1 MSRLTPSEFETR
13 LGEMEGKLIQNV
25 RKAMVKNAL
34 RMERAAKRNATG
46 FPKVVTGRLRN
57 SIMGSVVRFQED
69 EYLILRAGGLT
80 APNRPFSESAD
91 VVYAAIQEFGG
102 GSQRIKPKFYLQ
114 RARDRI
120 IPKFE
125 HDMDI
130 AMRKTLTGKPYA

>member
-1 MSRLTPSEFETR
+1 MSLSFTMFTTR
-13 LGEMEGKLIQNV
+13 LAEMEGRLVKNI
-25 RKAMVKNAL
+25 RKAMIRNAL

-102 GSQRIKPKFYLQ
+102 GTQRIKPKFYLK
-114 RARDRI
+114 RARDKV
-120 IPKFE
+120 IPTFNA
-125 HDMDI
+125 DI
-130 AMRKTLTGKPYA
+130 NEAFNKALLGKDL

>member
-1 MSRLTPSEFETR
+1 MFTTR
-13 LGEMEGKLIQNV
+13 LAEMEGRLVKNI
-25 RKAMVKNAL
+25 RKAMIRNAL

-102 GSQRIKPKFYLQ
+102 GTQRIKPKFYLK
-114 RARDRI
+114 RARDKV
-120 IPKFE
+120 IPTFNA
-125 HDMDI
+125 DI
-130 AMRKTLTGKPYA
+130 DEAFNKALLGKDF

>member
-1 MSRLTPSEFETR
+1 MSITFNEFETR
-13 LGEMEGKLIQNV
+13 LGNMEGLLAENI
-25 RKAMVKNAL
+25 RLAMLKNAL
-34 RMERAAKRNATG
+34 RMEKAAKRNATS

-57 SIMGSVVRFQED
+57 SITGSVVRFQED

-102 GSQRIKPKFYLQ
+102 GTQRIKPKFYLQ

-120 IPKFE
+120 KPRFE
-125 HDMDI
+125 ADLNKAI
-130 AMRKTLTGKPYA
+130 NKSLKGEKYA

>member
-1 MSRLTPSEFETR
+1 MSLSFEMFATR
-13 LGEMEGKLIQNV
+13 MGEMEGRLVKNI

-102 GSQRIKPKFYLQ
+102 GTQRIKPKFYLK
-114 RARDRI
+114 RARDKV
-120 IPKFE
+120 IPTFNA
-125 HDMDI
+125 DI
-130 AMRKTLTGKPYA
+130 NEAFNRALIGKDL

>member
-1 MSRLTPSEFETR
+1 MFTTR
-13 LGEMEGKLIQNV
+13 LAEMEGRLVKNI

-102 GSQRIKPKFYLQ
+102 GTQRIKPKFYLK
-114 RARDRI
+114 RARDKV
-120 IPKFE
+120 IPTFNA
-125 HDMDI
+125 DI
-130 AMRKTLTGKPYA
+130 NEAFNKALLGKDL

>member
-1 MSRLTPSEFETR
+1 MSLSFEMFATR
-13 LGEMEGKLIQNV
+13 MGEMEGRLVKNI
-25 RKAMVKNAL
+25 RKAMVRNAL

-102 GSQRIKPKFYLQ
+102 GTQRIKPKFYLK
-114 RARDRI
+114 RARDKV
-120 IPKFE
+120 IPTFNA
-125 HDMDI
+125 DI
-130 AMRKTLTGKPYA
+130 NEAFNKALLGKDF

>member
-1 MSRLTPSEFETR
+1 MSLSFEMFATR
-13 LGEMEGKLIQNV
+13 MGEMEGRLVKNI
-25 RKAMVKNAL
+25 RKAMVRNAL

-102 GSQRIKPKFYLQ
+102 GTQRIKPKFYLK
-114 RARDRI
+114 RARDKV
-120 IPKFE
+120 IPTFNA
-125 HDMDI
+125 DI
-130 AMRKTLTGKPYA
+130 NEAFNKALLGKDL

>member
-1 MSRLTPSEFETR
+1 VSLSFEMFATR
-13 LGEMEGKLIQNV
+13 MGEMEGRLVKNI

-102 GSQRIKPKFYLQ
+102 GTQRIKPKFYLK
-114 RARDRI
+114 RARDKV
-120 IPKFE
+120 IPTFNA
-125 HDMDI
+125 DI
-130 AMRKTLTGKPYA
+130 NEAFNRALIGKDL

>member
-1 MSRLTPSEFETR
+1 MFATR
-13 LGEMEGKLIQNV
+13 MGEMEGRLVKNI

-102 GSQRIKPKFYLQ
+102 GTQRIKPKFYLK
-114 RARDRI
+114 RARDKV
-120 IPKFE
+120 IPTFNA
-125 HDMDI
+125 DI
-130 AMRKTLTGKPYA
+130 NEAFNRALIGKDL

>member
-1 MSRLTPSEFETR
+1 MFTTR
-13 LGEMEGKLIQNV
+13 LAEMEGRLVKNI
-25 RKAMVKNAL
+25 RKAMIRNAL

-102 GSQRIKPKFYLQ
+102 GTQRIKPKFYLK
-114 RARDRI
+114 RARDKV
-120 IPKFE
+120 IPTFNA
-125 HDMDI
+125 DI
-130 AMRKTLTGKPYA
+130 NEAFNKALLGKDF

>member
-1 MSRLTPSEFETR
+1 MFATR
-13 LGEMEGKLIQNV
+13 MGEMEGRLVKNI
-25 RKAMVKNAL
+25 RKAMVRNAL

-102 GSQRIKPKFYLQ
+102 GTQRIKPKFYLK
-114 RARDRI
+114 RARDKV
-120 IPKFE
+120 IPTFNA
-125 HDMDI
+125 DI
-130 AMRKTLTGKPYA
+130 NEAFNRALIGKDL

>member
-1 MSRLTPSEFETR
+1 MSLSFSMFATR
-13 LGEMEGKLIQNV
+13 MGEMEGRLVKNI
-25 RKAMVKNAL
+25 RKAMVRNAL

-102 GSQRIKPKFYLQ
+102 GTQRIKPKFYLR
-114 RARDRI
+114 RARDKV
-120 IPKFE
+120 IPTFNA
-125 HDMDI
+125 DI
-130 AMRKTLTGKPYA
+130 NEAFAKTLMGKDL

>member
-1 MSRLTPSEFETR
+1 VSLSFTMFTTR
-13 LGEMEGKLIQNV
+13 LAEMEGRLVKNI

-102 GSQRIKPKFYLQ
+102 GTQRIKPKFYLK
-114 RARDRI
+114 RARDKV
-120 IPKFE
+120 IPTFNA
-125 HDMDI
+125 DI
-130 AMRKTLTGKPYA
+130 NEAFNKALLGKDL

>member
-1 MSRLTPSEFETR
+1 VSLSFEMFATR
-13 LGEMEGKLIQNV
+13 MGEMEGRLVKNI
-25 RKAMVKNAL
+25 RKAMVRNAL

-102 GSQRIKPKFYLQ
+102 GTQRIKPKFYLK
-114 RARDRI
+114 RARDKV
-120 IPKFE
+120 IPTFNA
-125 HDMDI
+125 DI
-130 AMRKTLTGKPYA
+130 NEAFNRALIGKDL

>member
-1 MSRLTPSEFETR
+1 MSLSFTMFTTR
-13 LGEMEGKLIQNV
+13 LAEMEGRLVKNI

-102 GSQRIKPKFYLQ
+102 GTQRIKPKFYLK
-114 RARDRI
+114 RARDKV
-120 IPKFE
+120 IPTFNA
-125 HDMDI
+125 DI
-130 AMRKTLTGKPYA
+130 NEAFNKALLGKDL

>member
-1 MSRLTPSEFETR
+1 MSLSFEMFATR
-13 LGEMEGKLIQNV
+13 MGEMEGRLVKNI

-80 APNRPFSESAD
+80 APSRPFSESAD

-102 GSQRIKPKFYLQ
+102 GTQRIKPKFYLK
-114 RARDRI
+114 RARDKV
-120 IPKFE
+120 IPTFNA
-125 HDMDI
+125 DI
-130 AMRKTLTGKPYA
+130 NEAFNRALIGKDL

>member
-1 MSRLTPSEFETR
+1 MSLSFEMFATR
-13 LGEMEGKLIQNV
+13 MGEMEGRLVKNI
-25 RKAMVKNAL
+25 RKAMVRNAL

-80 APNRPFSESAD
+80 APNRPFSKSAD

-102 GSQRIKPKFYLQ
+102 GTQRIKPKFYLK
-114 RARDRI
+114 RARDKV
-120 IPKFE
+120 IPTFNA
-125 HDMDI
+125 DI
-130 AMRKTLTGKPYA
+130 NEAFNKALLGKNL

>member
-1 MSRLTPSEFETR
+1 MSRLSQSEFETR
-13 LGEMEGKLIQNV
+13 LGEMEGKLVQNI
-25 RKAMVKNAL
+25 RTAMVKNAL
-34 RMERAAKRNATG
+34 RMEKAAKQNATG

-69 EYLILRAGGLT
+69 EFLILRAGGLT

-102 GSQRIKPKFYLQ
+102 GSQRIKPKFYLK

-130 AMRKTLTGKPYA
+130 AMRRTLMGKPYA

>member
-1 MSRLTPSEFETR
+1 MSLSFTMFTTR
-13 LGEMEGKLIQNV
+13 LAEMEGRLVKNI
-25 RKAMVKNAL
+25 RKAMIRNAL

-102 GSQRIKPKFYLQ
+102 GTQRIKPKFYLK
-114 RARDRI
+114 RARDKV
-120 IPKFE
+120 IPTFNA
-125 HDMDI
+125 DI
-130 AMRKTLTGKPYA
+130 DEAFNKALLGKDF